1 VSNATELAQYMINEF
16 DKNQD
21 GKLNV
26 DGENRCNT
34 KFFIYFLIF
43 LEFIDA
49 VKRAD
54 DVNDNILPEKI
65 EYNHW
70 YIQHPLDEEDNDI
83 QSISLE
89 VPLGNFASKTN
100 SNNPEIIANRMICKE
115 SISSMYKILFCFS

>member
-1 VSNATELAQYMINEF
+1 
-16 DKNQD
+16 
-21 GKLNV
+21 
-26 DGENRCNT
+26 
-34 KFFIYFLIF
+34 
-43 LEFIDA
+43 
-49 VKRAD
+49 
-54 DVNDNILPEKI
+54 VNDNILPEKI

-100 SNNPEIIANRMICKE
+100 SNNPEITNNRMICKE